1 MRATIVGP
9 LEALEARPLRHGGS
23 RATPHCGV
31 SGRLPSHGA
40 PRAPGDSAGTGSDT
54 PWVEPRV
61 IVALTLS
68 RTLVTGAVGSLL
80 LDWYGWQSVF
90 YVSGGLTLLWV
101 CYVYRYLLSEQGNRG
116 RVGARHTRSCPE
128 GQGPVPDPPAT
139 AAPRA
144 SAGPGTVAQRG
155 RPRQAGAAAAASSE
169 GRWRAGRTRGR
180 GEEGWSRFSQTPR
193 ERGPAAPGTAGSPR
207 PRLRAAFVGVP
218 ALCRSHPGCE
228 RFGAR
233 PAGGQGHQGPL
244 ETALPEAFCL
254 VSRPPRG
261 HRMEQGR
268 RQGTLRVPSTTRPQ
282 SRHA

>member
-139 AAPRA
+139 AAPEHRQGPAQWLSGEGRA
-144 SAGPGTVAQRG
+144 RQG
-155 RPRQAGAAAAASSE
+155 RQPLRLRRADGGLGGLGAGARKD
-169 GRWRAGRTRGR
+169 GAGLVRLHANGDP
-180 GEEGWSRFSQTPR
+180 QHQAQQ
-193 ERGPAAPGTAGSPR
+193 AAPVPDSE
-207 PRLRAAFVGVP
+207 RLSR
-218 ALCRSHPGCE
+218 GCPLSADLILAVSVLVQ
-228 RFGAR
+228 GLPVAR
-233 PAGGQGHQGPL
+233 D
-244 ETALPEAFCL
+244 T
-254 VSRPPRG
+254 
-261 HRMEQGR
+261 
-268 RQGTLRVPSTTRPQ
+268 RVPWRQLFRKPSVW
-282 SRHA
+282 